1 MILTFGDRTY
11 LMFCFLGCVVEFQA
25 SEANGWRRSES
36 SNPGNRVCV
45 LFSLSFF
52 LFYFFSFLLL
62 AFSLFYLSFFSF
74 IKVVKP
80 VRHHTNRFF
89 NDLASSRSNAHTHKN
104 KGGANRRG
112 KAERRQRAVL
122 RFTRF
127 VDYELMFD
135 SRGVHL
141 VSKMVC
147 FVHRISNP

>member
-11 LMFCFLGCVVEFQA
+11 LMFCFLAVWWSFRQAKLTVDGEARARILAIEF
-25 SEANGWRRSES
+25 
-36 SNPGNRVCV
+36 VC
-45 LFSLSFF
+45 FFSFF
-52 LFYFFSFLLL
+52 LSFLFLFIFT
-62 AFSLFYLSFFSF
+62 FSILFKKTY
-74 IKVVKP
+74 
-80 VRHHTNRFF
+80 RFF
-89 NDLASSRSNAHTHKN
+89 NDLASSRSKAHTHKN

-112 KAERRQRAVL
+112 KAERRQRAVR

-141 VSKMVC
+141 VSKMVS

>member
-25 SEANGWRRSES
+25 SEANGWRRSAS
-36 SNPGNRVCV
+36 PNPGNRVCV
-45 LFSLSFF
+45 LFLFLSFF
-52 LFYFFSFLLL
+52 LSFLFLFIFT
-62 AFSLFYLSFFSF
+62 FSILFKKTY
-74 IKVVKP
+74 
-80 VRHHTNRFF
+80 RFF

-112 KAERRQRAVL
+112 KAERRQRAVR